1 MSEVKNF
8 NTSNDITISDLF
20 FKLDNY
26 LVEDIKAI
34 LNARH
39 GDDSGVGYPCLITI
53 LAGMEL
59 LGFLLSGD
67 KDCAFTVC
75 WNELARTNSKYKSD
89 SLRKV
94 FRQTIRNGIAH
105 IYLAKSGVYVHYSSV
120 EKHLHRVRVNGI
132 DGLCISCEQFF
143 YDFLVM
149 YQDIKE
155 YLIQHPE
162 RAYLDELIR
171 DLRSGQKY
179 VDEYLNSLSFK
190 SIDSGK
196 VLTKK
201 DLYGASGFGMEDGD
215 TMDSGNISA

>member
-8 NTSNDITISDLF
+8 NISYDITISDLF
-20 FKLDNY
+20 FKLDTY
-26 LVEDIKAI
+26 LIEDIKAI

-39 GDDSGVGYPCLITI
+39 GDDSGVGYRCLITI

-75 WNELARTNSKYKSD
+75 WDELAKTNIKYKSD

-94 FRQTIRNGIAH
+94 FRKTIRNGIAH
-105 IYLAKSGVYVHYSSV
+105 TYLAKSGVYVHYSSV

-143 YDFLVM
+143 NDFLVM

-155 YLIQHPE
+155 YLIRHPE

-190 SIDSGK
+190 IIDSGK

-215 TMDSGNISA
+215 TMNSGNISA